1 MMNSRTKKVR
11 AEAREALKSRSGKA
25 VSEAFK
31 AAFERAS
38 ERSFQFP
45 MTTALVGRNG
55 AFMFCR
61 YHKTENGVNLETL
74 AEHEDDTG
82 YEFPINMLMVDA
94 TGKELRVTMGG
105 EGSDR
110 ITFH

>member
-1 MMNSRTKKVR
+1 MMNSRDKKVK
-11 AEAREALKSRSGKA
+11 AEALEALKSRSGKVIA
-25 VSEAFK
+25 KATETAFAR
-31 AAFERAS
+31 AA

-45 MTTALVGRNG
+45 FTTATVGRNG

-61 YHKTENGVNLETL
+61 YHKTGHGIDLETL
-74 AEHEDDTG
+74 AEHEDETG